1 MYSHFLPFPAMY
13 SHVQSFSAIFSH
25 IQPFPVMR
33 FISINFQASLAIFN
47 PSSHFQPIQPFPA
60 ISSHFQQFH
69 KLSAIPAI
77 SINCQP
83 FPPISSHLHPFR
95 SKKQELLT
103 VSNKLGELTE
113 DRERVEE
120 GGTAGEGSENGET
133 NAVDRSEKEKKT

>member
-1 MYSHFLPFPAMY
+1 MP
-13 SHVQSFSAIFSH
+13 
-25 IQPFPVMR
+25 

-60 ISSHFQQFH
+60 IT
-69 KLSAIPAI
+69 
-77 SINCQP
+77 
-83 FPPISSHLHPFR
+83 SHLHPFW

-120 GGTAGEGSENGET
+120 GGTAGEGSENGKT
-133 NAVDRSEKEKKT
+133 NDVDRSEKEKKT